1 MIERAIILKIQK
13 EQPNV
18 QLFIK
23 LILMINRIY
32 YPQMIAITVFS
43 STLPMEQSSSYDETT
58 VRHQFDRKCKLA
70 LDGEVVDYDRHMD
83 YRRKHEILFSELSE
97 CQTGKLSVVD
107 EYNETSYFFKTCEY
121 DVKVK
126 SSLLAEAL
134 NALTDRK
141 REVILLSYFMEMSDA
156 AIARKMNL
164 VRSTVHEHRTR
175 SLELLKQIM
184 EENKSECK
192 K

>member
-1 MIERAIILKIQK
+1 
-13 EQPNV
+13 
-18 QLFIK
+18 
-23 LILMINRIY
+23 
-32 YPQMIAITVFS
+32 
-43 STLPMEQSSSYDETT
+43 MEQSSSYDETT

-70 LDGEVVDYDRHMD
+70 LDGEVVDYDRRMD